1 MSNSTSNIETPTTPT
16 FSVNGRTAIQ
26 TNASEGK
33 NLLMFNFGWI
43 VVYATDEVAAKAIC
57 YANC

>member
-1 MSNSTSNIETPTTPT
+1 MSNTESTTETPTTQT

-26 TNASEGK
+26 TNAEAA
-33 NLLMFNFGWI
+33 LLVFNFGWI
-43 VVYATDEVAAKAIC
+43 TVYATDEVAAKAIC

>member
-1 MSNSTSNIETPTTPT
+1 MSNTTNTIETPTTTPT

-26 TNASEGK
+26 TNAK
-33 NLLMFNFGWI
+33 AALLVFNFGWI
-43 VVYATDEVAAKAIC
+43 TIYAENESAAKAIC

>member
-1 MSNSTSNIETPTTPT
+1 MSNTTENTITPTVTPT

-26 TNASEGK
+26 TNAEAA
-33 NLLMFNFGWI
+33 LLVFNFGWI
-43 VVYATDEVAAKAIC
+43 VIYAVDEVAAKAIC